1 MYHLS
6 VPDPNSRNAAIKS
19 RKLNDAILM
28 LKKHWAA
35 AASFSHPSTG
45 FGGVRWHIKSK
56 KK

>member
-28 LKKHWAA
+28 LKKHIGQQQLLFPAR
-35 AASFSHPSTG
+35 PPVLG
-45 FGGVRWHIKSK
+45 E
-56 KK
+56 